1 MAYEK
6 TIWVNDDEPF
16 IEADNLNKIENE
28 LELLDT
34 SKSDLLNAINNPTY
48 TTTEGTNLSINNT
61 RVGKMKFE
69 YYGDTEQETTTGKNK
84 IGTLT
89 DFVANDTSAI
99 NVTYN
104 TEANTI
110 TVKHLTTSAWKGIYK
125 TLTGLTAGATMT
137 ISVYATTTTSTG
149 WSLSVRNS
157 GGTVIDETTHNTSGT
172 ETHLTFTVP
181 NDGSITIRA
190 YAGYGDVAV
199 NDTATYSKFQL
210 EYGSS
215 VTAYEPYTG
224 GIASPNPDYQQELKT
239 VTGENTI
246 DIVGKNLF
254 NPKNI
259 YLGKAWNN
267 ADNTARAIA
276 YVPLTIGNTYTI
288 SMQNV
293 SAVDMVLYN
302 FSDTFTLPYSIAP
315 NQITT
320 TTTITATKKYL
331 YFQFNKTNLTKNDIL
346 AIGLQVEKGST
357 ASPYEEFKGQS
368 YELNLASRNLINPNS
383 PYLGASL
390 GITSIYNSANQSISF
405 SGTTTGTW
413 AYLTNKINIKIPKGN
428 YTFSINKSMSTNT
441 VIIRMYYNDTQYQD
455 VAININTTSRSMN
468 ITNDTIAYQIYMGG
482 LTAGTTL
489 NESLNFQLEK
499 RKRCYTIQ
507 AIFHTYRI
515 M

>member
-1 MAYEK
+1 MSNIKISEMTEAESL
-6 TIWVNDDEPF
+6 ND
-16 IEADNLNKIENE
+16 N
-28 LELLDT
+28 
-34 SKSDLLNAINNPTY
+34 DLLTIVQSGVNKKITKQNAIGNIITALNNPTY
-48 TTTEGTNLSINNT
+48 VSGTGKLVTLNNT

-69 YYGDTEQETTTGKNK
+69 YYGDTEQ
-84 IGTLT
+84 
-89 DFVANDTSAI
+89 
-99 NVTYN
+99 
-104 TEANTI
+104 
-110 TVKHLTTSAWKGIYK
+110 
-125 TLTGLTAGATMT
+125 
-137 ISVYATTTTSTG
+137 
-149 WSLSVRNS
+149 
-157 GGTVIDETTHNTSGT
+157 DETPT
-172 ETHLTFTVP
+172 P
-181 NDGSITIRA
+181 D
-190 YAGYGDVAV
+190 
-199 NDTATYSKFQL
+199 
-210 EYGSS
+210 
-215 VTAYEPYTG
+215 
-224 GIASPNPDYQQELKT
+224 NPVEVET

-288 SMQNV
+288 SMQKV

-302 FSDTFTLPYSIAP
+302 ETDTSTLPYSIAP

-320 TTTITATKKYL
+320 TTTITATKSYL
-331 YFQFNKTNLTKNDIL
+331 YFQFNKTSVTINDIL
-346 AIGLQVEKGST
+346 AVGIQVEKGST
-357 ASPYEEFKGQS
+357 ASTYEAFKGQS
-368 YELNLASRNLINPNS
+368 YEINLASRNLINPNS

-405 SGTTTGTW
+405 SGTATGTW

-468 ITNDTIAYQIYMGG
+468 ITNDTIAYQIYIGG

-499 RKRCYTIQ
+499 RKCCYNI
-507 AIFHTYRI
+507 
-515 M
+515 